1 MIGLLL
7 MVYAVY
13 HCKRYGEDKE
23 KIHAEVKVLHDK
35 GLLRVLKESFFALL
49 SPVIILAVSTAVSL
63 PRLRRL
69 LSPYS
74 MH

>member
-7 MVYAVY
+7 MVYAIY

-49 SPVIILAVSTAVSL
+49 SPVIILAVSTAVL
-63 PRLRRL
+63 LLRRKQRL
-69 LSPYS
+69 FLYF